1 MICRYVHI
9 TLLCAKLSALCSLP
23 TVIQK
28 EIDVK
33 SLFARIGRIGFGGSN
48 LDRYYQG
55 VVGRGSGYPTIDEA
69 RRDYQRVLAQRHI
82 PRSM

>member
-1 MICRYVHI
+1 M
-9 TLLCAKLSALCSLP
+9 
-23 TVIQK
+23 
-28 EIDVK
+28 K

-55 VVGRGSGYPTIDEA
+55 VVGRGVGYPTIDEA
-69 RRDYQRVLAQRHI
+69 RQDYQRVLAQRHI